1 MSRKRNRG
9 SPTPTQDEE
18 QPGTSGNS
26 GSSRQRTLTGTGLGQ
41 ERSVDQNGERADV
54 PDEGESS
61 HRVPDPPPATVDFVI
76 PTDPPPTKKR
86 NRSLSPTKARA
97 SMDLTHH
104 QHPVVA
110 ETDRPH
116 MLDFQLE
123 SDPRPKRR
131 DTDAKS
137 KTPKRR
143 IRVPHILVQADAPE
157 APRLMDTGV
166 STDSQRVRKAPSA
179 IEPISELPY
188 VEPVYILV
196 QAERPQPPRL
206 VDTAVGTDPGRAH
219 SNPSARRHPTKP
231 SAHVKDRAQPVDE
244 SDIDEGSSNYSSSHE
259 SALYDIEDHEIL
271 ITKTEKVYKKRP
283 DKVLPLDDSDESFD
297 AFSSRS
303 PQQQQQ
309 QRISKDSRAYEEH
322 MDSDAPPSID
332 NMMMAQ
338 YTDLSDTSTS
348 SSSKRKGTP
357 GLGLGLAG
365 NNLAS
370 GYVFIYMVIP
380 PDGGYGWIVLVLSFL
395 AQLIVDGI
403 VFSIGILL
411 PFMAK
416 DFEANDSRIVF
427 VASIQIGCYFMGGAF
442 SSALINSY
450 GFRPV
455 AMTGVIIS
463 ALSILAASFSPNLAM
478 MIVFYSIIG
487 GPALSMI
494 WVSSQLII
502 GYYFERY
509 RALASGFSC
518 SGAGAGIVVF
528 SFLNSWLV
536 PLIGWRNVLRVHVC
550 LLLCILMIACAYV
563 EVAPTQVGVLNRPA
577 GLMESSSEEYYGNFY
592 VHNFLRDS
600 HSRLGS
606 QTILETY
613 EPHPKR
619 AAFFRRISPCCT
631 RKEQDDEERPLD
643 EDRNLVIRTDPILRE
658 DLFYTGPVE
667 YDKPHSTEQVEGK
680 EMQLLGSAQHTQ
692 KATYGIAHIQGYTSD
707 DKKKLTGP
715 GQDSPGSPMSY
726 DERPGKSAS
735 RIRMARRRPLKK
747 RHWLHNKIVKALNRL
762 FDYHLLESFEFR
774 VLVASAFFYP
784 MGFNIPFVYSKA
796 RTDIPSEYANLIG
809 PAIGFM
815 NFAMRISCG
824 FAAYKLRGCTTYI
837 CGGGM
842 FFGGFFVFIS
852 AFFGSDIVWFQ
863 LLYGLCYGVAPAVYA
878 TLRALIYVRYLG
890 LSKLTNAFGITAL
903 AMGMGVFIGT
913 TMGGIL
919 VEATQGYSAAFAMAG
934 FCIMLSGSLK
944 LLLPTMVRLHKRKQ
958 TPRHSYQSQRTQ

>member
-1 MSRKRNRG
+1 MSRKHQRG
-9 SPTPTQDEE
+9 SSTPTRYEE
-18 QPGTSGNS
+18 QPGTSRS
-26 GSSRQRTLTGTGLGQ
+26 GRRTFTAG
-41 ERSVDQNGERADV
+41 SVEPNGEQEEEDI
-54 PDEGESS
+54 PESS
-61 HRVPDPPPATVDFVI
+61 HSVPDPTAATVDVEAPAD
-76 PTDPPPTKKR
+76 PTPTRKR
-86 NRSLSPTKARA
+86 NRSPTKAKA
-97 SMDLTHH
+97 SLDLTHH
-104 QHPVVA
+104 QS
-110 ETDRPH
+110 
-116 MLDFQLE
+116 E
-123 SDPRPKRR
+123 SDPRHKRR
-131 DTDAKS
+131 DADSKS
-137 KTPKRR
+137 ETTKRR
-143 IRVPHILVQADAPE
+143 MSVPQADAPD
-157 APRLMDTGV
+157 APRLGDTEG
-166 STDSQRVRKAPSA
+166 KAPSA

-188 VEPVYILV
+188 VEPVYILL
-196 QAERPQPPRL
+196 QAEKRKPPRL

-219 SNPSARRHPTKP
+219 SNPSARRHPP
-231 SAHVKDRAQPVDE
+231 SAQVKDRVTFSDTAVNE
-244 SDIDEGSSNYSSSHE
+244 SDIDGESSSPFSSDG
-259 SALYDIEDHEIL
+259 SALYDLEDHEIL
-271 ITKTEKVYKKRP
+271 ITKTEKFYKKRA
-283 DKVLPLDDSDESFD
+283 DKVLPLEDSDESFEVVNMN
-297 AFSSRS
+297 S
-303 PQQQQQ
+303 PQQE
-309 QRISKDSRAYEEH
+309 QRRSLVSRVFEEA
-322 MDSDAPPSID
+322 MDSDAPQSID
-332 NMMMAQ
+332 HLMMAQ
-338 YTDLSDTSTS
+338 YTDLSDSSTS
-348 SSSKRKGTP
+348 SGTKLKRGQ
-357 GLGLGLAG
+357 GLGLSAG
-365 NNLAS
+365 NLDS

-411 PFMAK
+411 PFMAN
-416 DFEANDSRIVF
+416 DFGADNSRIVF

-455 AMTGVIIS
+455 ALLGVAIS
-463 ALSILAASFSPNLAM
+463 SLSILTASFSPNLGM

-536 PLIGWRNVLRVHVC
+536 PLIGWRNVLRVHVL
-550 LLLCILMIACAYV
+550 LLLCIFLIACAYV

-577 GLMESSSEEYYGNFY
+577 GLMDSSSDEYYGNFY
-592 VHNFLRDS
+592 VHNFMRDS
-600 HSRLGS
+600 TSKIGS

-631 RKEQDDEERPLD
+631 RKQEQEEDEERRLD
-643 EDRNLVIRTDPILRE
+643 DDRNLVIRTDPILRE
-658 DLFYTGPVE
+658 DLFYTGPVS

-680 EMQLLGSAQHTQ
+680 EMQLLGSAQHAQ
-692 KATYGIAHIQGYTSD
+692 KTTYGIAHIQGYTSD
-707 DKKKLTGP
+707 DKKKSNGP
-715 GQDSPGSPMSY
+715 SMESQGSPLPL
-726 DERPGKSAS
+726 DERYGKSVS
-735 RIRMARRRPLKK
+735 RIRMPRRRPLKK

-809 PAIGFM
+809 PAIGLM

-824 FAAYKLRGCTTYI
+824 FAAYKLGGCTTYI

-863 LLYGLCYGVAPAVYA
+863 VLYGLCYGVAPAVYA

-913 TMGGIL
+913 TLGGIL
-919 VEATQGYSAAFAMAG
+919 VQATHGYTAAFALAG
-934 FCIMLSGSLK
+934 LCIMLSGSLK
-944 LLLPTMVRLHKRKQ
+944 LLLPTMVRLHRRKQ
-958 TPRHSYQSQRTQ
+958 SPRHSTPS